1 MAMREEKAQSMLNKW
16 WSMKRALYVR
26 DPDEPPPLVEEC
38 NSLKE
43 CYRWRETIMKEIG
56 DKVAEIQNAGLGN
69 YRIRA
74 LNDEINKLMNHK
86 RMWEKRIRELGGPD
100 FTKTEAK
107 FYDAEG
113 IELPGSGGYR
123 YFGSAKDLPG
133 VRELFFKEAPPA
145 PEKNLK
151 ELLKML
157 SPDYFEDC
165 GQMDQRLMTLVQSIE
180 SKARAKHIESWF
192 DQNYEK
198 VFKKYPGIDQMTPIE
213 IEAILEN
220 DNFDEANI
228 LDVEKEKREIEEK
241 LLQQKKKDLLRAFV
255 GEIEDEHQSEATEA
269 NPLVF
274 TEEY

>member
-1 MAMREEKAQSMLNKW
+1 MAKEEKAQSMLNKW

-26 DPDEPPPLVEEC
+26 DPDEPPPLVEDC

-86 RMWEKRIRELGGPD
+86 RMWERRIRELGGPD
-100 FTKTEAK
+100 FMKTEAK
-107 FYDAEG
+107 FYDSEG
-113 IELPGSGGYR
+113 MELPGSGGYR
-123 YFGSAKDLPG
+123 YFGAAKDLPG
-133 VRELFFKEAPPA
+133 VRELFFKEAPAA

-151 ELLKML
+151 ELLKTL
-157 SPDYFEDC
+157 DANYFQDNE
-165 GQMDQRLMTLVQSIE
+165 QMDTRLVSLIQAAE

-192 DQNYEK
+192 DQNYDR
-198 VFKKYPGIDQMTPIE
+198 VFKKYPTIDQMTPSE
-213 IEAILEN
+213 IEAILQN
-220 DNFDEANI
+220 DDFDEANAMDI
-228 LDVEKEKREIEEK
+228 EREQRQIEEK
-241 LLQQKKKDLLRAFV
+241 LLQQRKKDLLRAFV
-255 GEIEDEHQSEATEA
+255 GEFEDEHQGEATES

-274 TEEY
+274 TQEY